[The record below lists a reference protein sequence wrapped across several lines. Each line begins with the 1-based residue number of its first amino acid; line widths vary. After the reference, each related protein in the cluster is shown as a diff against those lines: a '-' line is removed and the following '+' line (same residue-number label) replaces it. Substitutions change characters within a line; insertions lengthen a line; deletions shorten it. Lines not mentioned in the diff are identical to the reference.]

1 MKELKKTEKKTGKEK
16 VKKVPKAQK
25 AQKVQNG
32 KGRKNPIPFFRRIRI
47 KLIVSFLIPVVFIV
61 FLGAVSYSKAS
72 SQIVSSYETS
82 ANQTMQMMNQY
93 LSLAFDTVQS
103 EYKEYL
109 SDTDLVSFF
118 KGLFDD
124 DSMKRSA
131 LPGQY
136 RLDLGHDVTTDTLIS
151 NIYFLSDSQAS
162 IVTTQSSEEK
172 LYSTYAATSQG
183 QVVMADKYKYYL
195 FGNQCEAD
203 ENLGTD
209 SSQYG
214 ARLARYFNDGR
225 AIMLVDIDR
234 SVIESTLSSLD
245 AGEGSIV
252 GFLTMDGMEYLS
264 ALSAPVE
271 GTAFAGKD
279 YVTAALEGE
288 EISGFSYVENGE
300 YLFLYSR
307 LDNRQAMICALIPRE
322 TIIGQTADI
331 QQISVILVV
340 VASLVAILLG
350 SMLAGQFGGA
360 IYEIIR
366 KLRKVSEGDL
376 TVEVKT
382 KRKDEFKLLAEGISD
397 MVAHMKKLV
406 TGLKEVNGELTQAAG
421 GMADASEN
429 FLETSKDIQKEISE
443 MSQGAEKLDQES
455 EDCLHQMDSLSGRIE
470 KVADNSGQINVL
482 AKEAEQ
488 VIDTGIGTVVQLKES
503 TGSTIKITANII
515 DSIENLAEK
524 SKSIGTIIEAIN
536 EIAEQTTL
544 LSLNASIEAARAGEA
559 GKGFAVVAQEIRKLA
574 DESIRS
580 SAKIA
585 QIVEE
590 IEKNTKEASAVAK
603 QAEGI
608 VDSQQHAVSL
618 TTESFDRIGEQMAQL
633 LKALGMINANVAN
646 MEEDRNTTLSAIS
659 NISAISAQTA
669 AGSSN
674 VYDTANKQLSSI
686 EELDKAAGVLEKRA
700 KELSE
705 LLEGFTV

>member
-195 FGNQCEAD
+195 FGNQCEVD

-252 GFLTMDGMEYLS
+252 GFLTMDGTEYLS

-397 MVAHMKKLV
+397 MVAYMKKLV

-590 IEKNTKEASAVAK
+590 IEKNTNDASAVAK

>member
-16 VKKVPKAQK
+16 VKKVPK

-195 FGNQCEAD
+195 FGNQCEVD

-252 GFLTMDGMEYLS
+252 GFLTMDGTEYLS

-397 MVAHMKKLV
+397 MVTHMKKLV

-421 GMADASEN
+421 GMADASEK

>member
-195 FGNQCEAD
+195 FGNKCEVD

-252 GFLTMDGMEYLS
+252 GFLTMDGTEYLS
-264 ALSAPVE
+264 VLSAPVE

-300 YLFLYSR
+300 YLFLYS
-307 LDNRQAMICALIPRE
+307 P
-322 TIIGQTADI
+322 
-331 QQISVILVV
+331 
-340 VASLVAILLG
+340 
-350 SMLAGQFGGA
+350 
-360 IYEIIR
+360 
-366 KLRKVSEGDL
+366 
-376 TVEVKT
+376 
-382 KRKDEFKLLAEGISD
+382 
-397 MVAHMKKLV
+397 
-406 TGLKEVNGELTQAAG
+406 
-421 GMADASEN
+421 
-429 FLETSKDIQKEISE
+429 
-443 MSQGAEKLDQES
+443 
-455 EDCLHQMDSLSGRIE
+455 
-470 KVADNSGQINVL
+470 
-482 AKEAEQ
+482 
-488 VIDTGIGTVVQLKES
+488 
-503 TGSTIKITANII
+503 
-515 DSIENLAEK
+515 NL
-524 SKSIGTIIEAIN
+524 
-536 EIAEQTTL
+536 
-544 LSLNASIEAARAGEA
+544 
-559 GKGFAVVAQEIRKLA
+559 
-574 DESIRS
+574 
-580 SAKIA
+580 
-585 QIVEE
+585 
-590 IEKNTKEASAVAK
+590 
-603 QAEGI
+603 
-608 VDSQQHAVSL
+608 
-618 TTESFDRIGEQMAQL
+618 
-633 LKALGMINANVAN
+633 
-646 MEEDRNTTLSAIS
+646 
-659 NISAISAQTA
+659 
-669 AGSSN
+669 
-674 VYDTANKQLSSI
+674 
-686 EELDKAAGVLEKRA
+686 
-700 KELSE
+700 
-705 LLEGFTV
+705 